1 MVAIVYRDIYQD
13 APRVKWL
20 GITFTDGVPV
30 EVSDPEI
37 IAKISGNRFF
47 TVSESVP
54 SYRIEEEPAAPAK
67 RGWPAGKP
75 RKPQV

>member
-1 MVAIVYRDIYQD
+1 MVALVYRDIHQD

-20 GITFTDGVPV
+20 GITFLDGVPV

-37 IAKISGNRFF
+37 IAKASGNRFF
-47 TVSESVP
+47 TVSGSSPAHET
-54 SYRIEEEPAAPAK
+54 EEAPVAPAK

-75 RKPQV
+75 RKAPV